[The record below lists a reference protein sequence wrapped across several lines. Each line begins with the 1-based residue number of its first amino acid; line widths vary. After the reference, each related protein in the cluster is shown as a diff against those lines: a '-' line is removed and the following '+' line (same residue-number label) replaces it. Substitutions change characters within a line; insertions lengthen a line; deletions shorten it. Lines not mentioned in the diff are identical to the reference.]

1 MLSVMVL
8 EVLLPTHTFCVLP
21 VRKSSTQLQ
30 RREVLSPKC
39 PSFCVS
45 CWGMIVLNA
54 ELKSR
59 NSICRYEFF
68 ESRWV
73 KAGWRVVEMV
83 SSMDLFDLYAN

>member
-1 MLSVMVL
+1 
-8 EVLLPTHTFCVLP
+8 
-21 VRKSSTQLQ
+21 
-30 RREVLSPKC
+30 
-39 PSFCVS
+39 
-45 CWGMIVLNA
+45 MIVLNA